1 MPGRVLQY
9 RQLRE
14 LINPFKQRKRE
25 TMSIEY
31 FEIMGDNLEDLRE
44 WAEYEAD
51 MATDPFQDED
61 WADRM
66 EHDLG

>member
-1 MPGRVLQY
+1 
-9 RQLRE
+9 
-14 LINPFKQRKRE
+14 
-25 TMSIEY
+25 MSIEY

-61 WADRM
+61 WADHM
-66 EHDLG
+66 ERDLG